1 MATLCINEVDLSD
14 SLREVIRIIAAE
26 EGKKQAV
33 TFIEEYKKKIEA
45 PRFMNYKQA
54 AKYMNTSYNTLK
66 RVFIETEGL
75 RVIMVDGYEKIDQRD
90 ADAFLEQ
97 HKK

>member
-1 MATLCINEVDLSD
+1 MAKISIDELDLSP
-14 SLREVIRIIAAE
+14 SLHEVIREAAAE
-26 EGKKQAV
+26 EGKRQALV
-33 TFIEEYKKKIEA
+33 FIEEYKKKLLI

-66 RVFIETEGL
+66 RVFIEMEGL
-75 RVIMVDGYEKIDQRD
+75 RVIMVDGYKKIDQRD
-90 ADAFLEQ
+90 ADAFLEE

>member
-1 MATLCINEVDLSD
+1 MATLSIDELDLSE
-14 SLREVIRIIAAE
+14 SLREVIRITAKEEAKKEAIA
-26 EGKKQAV
+26 
-33 TFIEEYKKKIEA
+33 FIEEYKKKIEA
-45 PRFMNYKQA
+45 PRFMNYTQA

-66 RVFIETEGL
+66 RIFIEIEGL
-75 RVIMVDGYEKIDQRD
+75 RVIIVDGYEKIDQRD